1 MLGIDP
7 AKNIA
12 KVANENGIPTLCD
25 FFSESLAAN
34 LAQSGEKAD
43 IIHANNVM
51 AHVPDINDFIKGL
64 KTILKENGKA
74 IIEVPYFL
82 DLVKNFEFDTIYHEH
97 VYYFSVSALKIAFE
111 RHGLEIVDIEKI
123 KLHGGSLRLFVSH
136 ANRYSINQKIV
147 SMMQDEENFGL
158 YQLSTFR
165 SFMERLAEL
174 KMELTQNLKNLKLKG
189 AKIAAYGASAKG
201 TTLLNYFNIGRDIIE
216 FVVDRGFVKNG
227 KFTPGTQLEI
237 LSPSKLIEENI
248 SHALLLVWNF
258 AEEIMSQ
265 QKEFIDTG
273 GKFIIPLPKVE
284 IVS

>member
-1 MLGIDP
+1 
-7 AKNIA
+7 
-12 KVANENGIPTLCD
+12 
-25 FFSESLAAN
+25 
-34 LAQSGEKAD
+34 
-43 IIHANNVM
+43 
-51 AHVPDINDFIKGL
+51 
-64 KTILKENGKA
+64 
-74 IIEVPYFL
+74 
-82 DLVKNFEFDTIYHEH
+82 
-97 VYYFSVSALKIAFE
+97 
-111 RHGLEIVDIEKI
+111 
-123 KLHGGSLRLFVSH
+123 
-136 ANRYSINQKIV
+136 
-147 SMMQDEENFGL
+147 
-158 YQLSTFR
+158 
-165 SFMERLAEL
+165 MERLAEL